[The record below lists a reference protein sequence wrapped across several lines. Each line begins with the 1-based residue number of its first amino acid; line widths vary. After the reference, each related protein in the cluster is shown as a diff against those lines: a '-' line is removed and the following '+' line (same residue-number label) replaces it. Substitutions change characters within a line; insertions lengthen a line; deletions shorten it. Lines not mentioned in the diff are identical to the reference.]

1 MGFNKSVTKKSSYQ
15 KLNNPGAPN
24 INMPG
29 HKKKGINNAAINL
42 CSSMVKTK
50 FKDSEKDEKQNSSL
64 IAKIP

>member
-1 MGFNKSVTKKSSYQ
+1 MS
-15 KLNNPGAPN
+15 
-24 INMPG
+24 G

-50 FKDSEKDEKQNSSL
+50 LKDSEKDEKQNSSL